1 MGPGWENG
9 RYCGSDCGMERVEI
23 YGWTVKEDAGWRA
36 VAIAIRS
43 APHRKHKRLERAAAT
58 AEEALDAVVRLSAAL
73 GTACRR
79 RGKRV
84 LFRMLK
90 NPPPGY

>member
-1 MGPGWENG
+1 
-9 RYCGSDCGMERVEI
+9 MERVEI
-23 YGWTVKEDAGWRA
+23 FGWTVKDHAGWRA

-43 APHRKHKRLERAAAT
+43 APHHKHRRLERPAQT
-58 AEEALDAVVRLSAAL
+58 AEEALIAVAKLSAAL
-73 GTACRR
+73 ATACRR

-84 LFRMLK
+84 LFRMLQ